1 AVTIPYQHDG
11 SLRRNYHG
19 PRIDQTFAAFYPFG
33 DFAVLSVN
41 NGGTDTFVARS
52 NFRLGR
58 HNLATAGFE
67 YEHESIFQ
75 SSLPS
80 FSAFNNTTDKQ
91 QTLAIF
97 GQDQIFMLSDRLQI
111 SIGARGQTFKVNAAD
126 RPGFLKAIN
135 PKNSLTG
142 DGSIAYFIRS
152 TNTKL
157 RAHVGNGFRAP
168 SLFERFGAGRFAQ
181 LGFMRFGDPTLK
193 AEQSISI
200 DAGFDQR

>member
-1 AVTIPYQHDG
+1 MIRRPPRSTLFPYTTLFR
-11 SLRRNYHG
+11 S
-19 PRIDQTFAAFYPFG
+19 RIDPKFAVFYPFG
-33 DFAVLSVN
+33 DFAFVSVH
-41 NGGTDTFVARS
+41 NGGTDTFDARS

-111 SIGARGQTFKVNAAD
+111 SVGARGQTFKVDAAN
-126 RPGFLKAIN
+126 RPGFLKVVN

-142 DGSIAYFIRS
+142 DAS
-152 TNTKL
+152 
-157 RAHVGNGFRAP
+157 
-168 SLFERFGAGRFAQ
+168 
-181 LGFMRFGDPTLK
+181 
-193 AEQSISI
+193 
-200 DAGFDQR
+200 